1 MEQVPL
7 LRISPG
13 CTAKYSASISEHFA
27 DLPDPR
33 KEGMIEHKLLD
44 IITISLC
51 AVICGADDWVKVEV
65 FGEAKYEW
73 LKTFLELPH
82 GIPSHDTFNRVFS
95 MLPAHQFQK
104 CFMNW
109 IAATVSLTKGQ
120 IIPIDGKTLR
130 RSYDRSSG
138 KAAIHMVSAWA
149 HTNRVVLGQI
159 KTEEK
164 SNEITAIPEL
174 LNLLNIRNSVV
185 TIDAMGCQKAIAAQ
199 IIDQEGDYVL
209 ALKGNQGNFHQDV
222 IDFFADAEHNDF
234 NGIPYDYHE
243 TFDKNHGRI
252 EIRRYWTVK
261 SIYLPG
267 EEKAKWKGLN
277 IIGMVE
283 SERHADGK
291 TTVERRYYIASLEND
306 AKCFG
311 YTVRAHWSIE
321 NTLHWSLD
329 VSFKED
335 ACRIRKGSGAEN
347 FAVLRHMAVSLL
359 QQEKTEKTG
368 AESKRLKAALDT
380 EYLRKVLTAQ

>member
-1 MEQVPL
+1 
-7 LRISPG
+7 
-13 CTAKYSASISEHFA
+13 
-27 DLPDPR
+27 
-33 KEGMIEHKLLD
+33 
-44 IITISLC
+44 
-51 AVICGADDWVKVEV
+51 
-65 FGEAKYEW
+65 
-73 LKTFLELPH
+73 
-82 GIPSHDTFNRVFS
+82 
-95 MLPAHQFQK
+95 
-104 CFMNW
+104 MNW

-185 TIDAMGCQKAIAAQ
+185 TIDAMGFQKAIAAQ

-306 AKCFG
+306 TKYFG
-311 YTVRAHWSIE
+311 YAVRAHWSME

-329 VSFKED
+329 VNFKED

-347 FAVLRHMAVSLL
+347 FAVLRHMALSLL

-368 AESKRLKAALDT
+368 VESKRYKAALET